1 MASTTAEVLLYFG
14 TDDPEFT
21 ETVNKI
27 RFSVDPPY
35 ETRAIIDIINPI
47 WRVAFDL
54 GREEGYED
62 ASY

>member
-14 TDDPEFT
+14 EDGREFKQAVDKLRFAADPEM
-21 ETVNKI
+21 
-27 RFSVDPPY
+27 S
-35 ETRAIIDIINPI
+35 TREIIDIINPI

-54 GREEGYED
+54 GRQEGYED